1 MESFNREQRKQIRL
15 YNSIFYEY
23 SFDNLEEEVKKVCK
37 KKFHKLRCQMIF
49 TSLIT
54 NIFYTLFLYLPI
66 TTNRKITQE
75 KFIKISPMTNIFI
88 LPIKQE
94 HLNSIL
100 AFCYLMQD
108 HTFGNFKN
116 AFLAQLLYDLITS
129 H

>member
-1 MESFNREQRKQIRL
+1 MESLNNEKRKQIRL
-15 YNSIFYEY
+15 YNSIFYRY
-23 SFDNLEEEVKKVCK
+23 SFDNLEEEVKKICK
-37 KKFHKLRCQMIF
+37 KNFHNSRCQMIF

-66 TTNRKITQE
+66 TANRQITQE
-75 KFIKISPMTNIFI
+75 KFIKISPMTNIFV

-94 HLNSIL
+94 HLDSISN
-100 AFCYLMQD
+100 FCYLMQD

-116 AFLAQLLYDLITS
+116 AFLGQLLYDLITP